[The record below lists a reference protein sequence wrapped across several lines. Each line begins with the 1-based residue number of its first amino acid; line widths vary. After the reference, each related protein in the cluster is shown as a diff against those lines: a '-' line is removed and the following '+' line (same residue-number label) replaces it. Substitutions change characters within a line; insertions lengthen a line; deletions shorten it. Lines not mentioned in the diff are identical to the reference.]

1 MGCFLASAGL
11 FGQDEESPYDPDPPS
26 FSISP
31 MAFFSAAELPIL
43 TSIQS
48 IRTPWLDQIVYW
60 YSALGNVAAV
70 WIVLALVALAVPRLR
85 KIGWEISLALVL
97 HLFTVNFFLKPWIDR
112 VRPCDLSPLTDPLL
126 SCLTD
131 GSFPS
136 GHTGA
141 AFAVA
146 GVFLFNRH
154 PAAPWLLLAALLMG
168 LSRLYLYV
176 HFPSDVLTG
185 AVVGLFLAFLSVAI
199 VSRLSPRTKN
209 P

>member
-1 MGCFLASAGL
+1 
-11 FGQDEESPYDPDPPS
+11 
-26 FSISP
+26 
-31 MAFFSAAELPIL
+31 MAFFSTAELPIL

-48 IRTPWLDQIVYW
+48 MRTPLLDQIVYG
-60 YSALGNVAAV
+60 YSTLGNFGAV
-70 WIVLALVALAVPRLR
+70 WIVLAVVALCLPRLR
-85 KIGWEISLALVL
+85 NIGWEISLALVL

-112 VRPCDLSPLTDPLL
+112 IRPCDLSPLTDPLL

-199 VSRLSPRTKN
+199 VSRLSSRTKN

>member
-1 MGCFLASAGL
+1 M
-11 FGQDEESPYDPDPPS
+11 S
-26 FSISP
+26 FF
-31 MAFFSAAELPIL
+31 AAAELPIL

-48 IRTPWLDQIVYW
+48 LRTPWLDSIVYG
-60 YSALGNVAAV
+60 YSALGNFGAV
-70 WIVLALVALAVPRLR
+70 WIVLALVAVFLPRLR

-97 HLFTVNFFLKPWIDR
+97 HLFTVNFFLKPVIDR
-112 VRPCDLSPLTDPLL
+112 TRPCDLSPLTDPLL

-141 AFAVA
+141 AFSVA
-146 GVFLFNRH
+146 GVFLLNRH

-185 AVVGLFLAFLSVAI
+185 AVVGLFLAFLSVAV
-199 VSRLSPRTKN
+199 VSRIYARKEHP
-209 P
+209 

>member
-1 MGCFLASAGL
+1 M
-11 FGQDEESPYDPDPPS
+11 
-26 FSISP
+26 
-31 MAFFSAAELPIL
+31 
-43 TSIQS
+43 
-48 IRTPWLDQIVYW
+48 
-60 YSALGNVAAV
+60 
-70 WIVLALVALAVPRLR
+70 
-85 KIGWEISLALVL
+85 
-97 HLFTVNFFLKPWIDR
+97 
-112 VRPCDLSPLTDPLL
+112 
-126 SCLTD
+126 
-131 GSFPS
+131 
-136 GHTGA
+136 
-141 AFAVA
+141 A